1 MPRKLSESQKKE
13 MIDNFTSGWKIQEL
27 IEKFNCTK
35 ITITKHLK
43 KGLSEKTFKNFLK
56 QNNKNEPALGL
67 KKELKVQQTSNIK
80 SSEEKKAAL
89 GSFEN
94 SSFIEIAPLDCE
106 IDKIPQKD
114 LSSISIT
121 KIDLPKMVYMIV
133 DNKIELETKLLRD
146 YPEWQFL
153 SQKELNRAT
162 IEIFFDMKIAKR
174 FCTKEQK
181 VIKVPNT
188 NIFKIV
194 APLLVS
200 RGISRIVSPD
210 KLIAL

>member
-13 MIDNFTSGWKIQEL
+13 MIDNFISGWEIEEL

-56 QNNKNEPALGL
+56 QNKKNELPLGL
-67 KKELKVQQTSNIK
+67 EKNLKVQQNLNIQN
-80 SSEEKKAAL
+80 SEEQKAPL
-89 GSFEN
+89 RSFED
-94 SSFIEIAPLDCE
+94 SSFIEIAPLDYE
-106 IDKIPQKD
+106 IDKVPQKD
-114 LSSISIT
+114 LSSISVT
-121 KIDLPKMVYMIV
+121 EIDLPKMVYIIV
-133 DNKIELETKLLRD
+133 NNKIELETKLLRD

-153 SQKELNRAT
+153 SQNELNRAT
-162 IEIFFDMKIAKR
+162 IEIFFDNKIAKR

-194 APLLVS
+194 APILVS
-200 RGISRIVSPD
+200 RGISRIVCPS

>member
-56 QNNKNEPALGL
+56 QNKKNELPLGL
-67 KKELKVQQTSNIK
+67 EKNLKVQQNLNIQN
-80 SSEEKKAAL
+80 SEEQKAPL
-89 GSFEN
+89 RSFED
-94 SSFIEIAPLDCE
+94 SSFIEIAPLDYE
-106 IDKIPQKD
+106 IDKVPQKD
-114 LSSISIT
+114 LSSISVT
-121 KIDLPKMVYMIV
+121 EIDLPKMVYIIV
-133 DNKIELETKLLRD
+133 NNKIELETKLLRD

-153 SQKELNRAT
+153 SQNELNRAT

-188 NIFKIV
+188 NVFKIV
-194 APLLVS
+194 APILVS
-200 RGISRIVSPD
+200 RGISIIVCPD